1 MGDRVIA
8 DIVTIAT
15 AVIGLTIVAVL
26 VSKQAQTGTLITDSG
41 TAFGNVLKAAV
52 APLGGSTI

>member
-41 TAFGNVLKAAV
+41 TAFGSVLKAAV
-52 APLGGSTI
+52 SPLGS